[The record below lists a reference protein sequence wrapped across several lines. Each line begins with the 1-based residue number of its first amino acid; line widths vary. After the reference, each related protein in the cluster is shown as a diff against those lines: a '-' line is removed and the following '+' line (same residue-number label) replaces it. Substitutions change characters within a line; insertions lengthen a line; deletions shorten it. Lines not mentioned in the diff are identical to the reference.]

1 MSDINISVTGKKR
14 LKLAGKFCNDDI
26 VVTALGGDTDI
37 KIQYNKTVKPSKKE
51 EQDVGPDSGY
61 HYLGNLIVE
70 KIPDEY
76 IQPTD
81 TMDIDE
87 NGTYDVTKC
96 KTVNVQV
103 AGSVDVVCSV
113 GDSFFSDS
121 FLEGYDVDWSKMDCS
136 VTPSG
141 IISATLET
149 DYYSFE
155 ALAEGKAT
163 IQFAFLENSGDET
176 ITLDV
181 VVVVTASGGGT
192 SENLDSVLAEQESL
206 IAELSG
212 ILDQKASGGAQ
223 LNLGICTVSIV
234 PAASANHYV
243 CRETVAT
250 DGTISYAISKSYT
263 SSKISVKA
271 RCDSMFYV
279 LTANITTA
287 EVTAGELL
295 KAISGQGVAYRTP
308 STNGATAQITLK
320 D

>member
-1 MSDINISVTGKKR
+1 MSDINISVTGSKR
-14 LKLAGKFCNDDI
+14 LKTAGKYCADDI
-26 VVTALGGDTDI
+26 VVTALGGETDI
-37 KIQYNKTVKPSKKE
+37 KIQDNKTVDPEKSQKT
-51 EQDVGPDSGY
+51 VYPDSGY
-61 HYLGNLIVE
+61 NALLSVTVN

-76 IQPTD
+76 IQPSGTLTITD
-81 TMDIDE
+81 
-87 NGTYDVTKC
+87 NGEKDVTSYAKVA
-96 KTVNVQV
+96 VNVP
-103 AGSVDVVCSV
+103 
-113 GDSFFSDS
+113 
-121 FLEGYDVDWSKMDCS
+121 
-136 VTPSG
+136 T
-141 IISATLET
+141 
-149 DYYSFE
+149 
-155 ALAEGKAT
+155 
-163 IQFAFLENSGDET
+163 
-176 ITLDV
+176 
-181 VVVVTASGGGT
+181 GGGT

-223 LNLGICTVSIV
+223 LNLGTCTVNIM

-263 SSKISVKA
+263 SSKLSVKA

-308 STNGATAQITLK
+308 STDGATAQITLK